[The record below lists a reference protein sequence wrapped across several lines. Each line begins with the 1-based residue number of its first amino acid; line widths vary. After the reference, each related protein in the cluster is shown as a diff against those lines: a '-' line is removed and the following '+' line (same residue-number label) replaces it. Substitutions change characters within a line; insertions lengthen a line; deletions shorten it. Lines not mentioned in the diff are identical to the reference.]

1 MDTHANKV
9 KNTKIYLGAL
19 VVLITAC
26 STKKNAFVNRNW
38 HAVNTKYNVLYN
50 GNLAFEKGREELR
63 QSYKENYWALLPVE
77 RLQVT
82 DEVRLDSEGNNPNF
96 ERAEEKATKA
106 IQKHAMDIENRERN
120 PQTDEAFLLLGKA
133 RYFDQRYV
141 PALEAFN
148 YILYKHDQSNQ
159 HNQAKIWREK
169 TNMRLDNPELA
180 IKNLKNLIKYE
191 RLSDQ
196 EFSDAQAVIA
206 QCFINMKQPDSAIRR
221 LKYAQTYVP
230 NREEQGRY
238 LFIIGQ
244 LYNQLGK
251 KDSANFA
258 FDKIIALK
266 RKTPR
271 VYWINAH
278 LKKINNIDVTDENK
292 EFLREYLT
300 ELEENRENRP
310 FLDKVFRQKA
320 IFHFRAEEDSLGLV
334 YYNKSLRRNQ
344 EDRVLN
350 ALNYLDLAEYH
361 FDERDYRGA
370 GGYYDSVLQNMNEK
384 QRDYRFIKKKRDNLV
399 DVIKYEDIVQYTDS
413 VLKVVE
419 MNPDQRKDYFQQTID
434 DLIAKRKAEEE
445 VAEKRRNTGL
455 ANFLETKGGKD
466 NKGKFYFYNIAS
478 LGYGK
483 TDFQGRWGNRPLEDN
498 WRWSNKIAVS
508 RTDDL
513 TQVVNN
519 TADSTAQED
528 PKLQLDY
535 YLNKV
540 PTRLG
545 QIDSIRVDRNFA
557 LYQLGLIYKEKFKD
571 DELAAERLERVLA
584 QNPEERL
591 ILPSKY
597 NLYKIYQSAY
607 PYRAEE
613 VKEDIVTNHRSS
625 RYAEILLNPDAVLA
639 SDTESPDALYDGLYK
654 KYEEQRYLE
663 VITQSQ
669 KYIERFT
676 GDQIVPKFEMLKANS
691 IGRLQGFEAFK
702 EALNYVALNYPND
715 PEGKKA
721 EFMVKEQLP
730 KLAPKDFSK
739 EEGAEGAENWKVVFP
754 YKIREDESAL
764 KLKNRLE
771 EIIKDL
777 AYKNKISKDIYN
789 LEDQFVLVH
798 GFKSKEF
805 ALGFVELINTNRK
818 YRVKKE
824 NFVISSKNYKII
836 QVHKNINAY
845 MAQVEYPKP

>member
-1 MDTHANKV
+1 MHEKV
-9 KNTKIYLGAL
+9 KNTKIYLGIGAL
-19 VVLITAC
+19 ILLAAC

-50 GNLAFEKGREELR
+50 GNLAFEQGREELR
-63 QSYKENYWALLPVE
+63 QNYKENYWALLPVE

-82 DEVRLDSEGNNPNF
+82 DEIRLDSEGNNPNF

-106 IQKHAMDIENRERN
+106 IQKHAMDIEDRERN

-159 HNQAKIWREK
+159 HRQARIWREK

-180 IKNLKNLIKYE
+180 IKNLKNLLKYE
-191 RLSDQ
+191 SLSDQ
-196 EFSDAQAVIA
+196 EFADAQAVIA
-206 QCFINMKQPDSAIRR
+206 QCFVQMNQPDSAIRR
-221 LKYAQTYVP
+221 LKYAQTYVT

-244 LYNQLGK
+244 LYNRLGK

-278 LKKINNIDVTDENK
+278 LKKIHNIEVTDENK
-292 EFLREYLT
+292 EFLYEYLT

-310 FLDKVFRQKA
+310 FLDKIFRQKA
-320 IFHFRAEEDSLGLV
+320 IYHFRAEEDSLGIV

-344 EDRVLN
+344 EDKVLN

-384 QRDYRFIKKKRDNLV
+384 QRDYRLIKKKRDNLE
-399 DVIKYEDIVQYTDS
+399 DVIKYEDIVEYTDS
-413 VLKVVE
+413 VLDIYE
-419 MNPDQRKDYFQQTID
+419 MNPDKRKIYFQQIID
-434 DLIAKRKAEEE
+434 KLQAQRKAEEE
-445 VAEKRRNTGL
+445 AREKRRNTGL
-455 ANFLETKGGKD
+455 ANFLETKGGKS

-483 TDFQGRWGNRPLEDN
+483 TDFESRWGNRPLEDD
-498 WRWSNKIAVS
+498 WRWSNKVS
-508 RTDDL
+508 GRNRDDL
-513 TQVVNN
+513 AQVN
-519 TADSTAQED
+519 TAEADSTAKED
-528 PKLQLDY
+528 PLLQLDY
-535 YLNKV
+535 YLEKV

-545 QIDSIRVDRNFA
+545 QVDSLRVDRNFA
-557 LYQLGLIYKEKFKD
+557 LYQLGLIYMEKFKD
-571 DELAAERLERVLA
+571 NELAAERLERVLA

-597 NLYKIYQSAY
+597 NLYKIYQSDY
-607 PYRAEE
+607 PFRAEE
-613 VKEDIVTNHRSS
+613 VKSDIIQNHSDS
-625 RYAEILLNPDAVLA
+625 RYAQILLNPDAVLA
-639 SDTESPDALYDGLYK
+639 GDTESPDALYDQLYK
-654 KYEEQRYLE
+654 KYEDQKFLE

-669 KYIERFT
+669 EYIDRFT

-691 IGRLQGFEAFK
+691 IGRLQGFEPFK
-702 EALNYVALNYPND
+702 EALNYVALNYPNN

-721 EFMVKEQLP
+721 EYMVKEQLP
-730 KLAPKDFSK
+730 KLAGKEFSK

-777 AYKNKISKDIYN
+777 AYKNKISKDVYN
-789 LEDQFVLVH
+789 LEDQFVIVH
-798 GFKSKEF
+798 GFRSKEF

-824 NFVISSKNYKII
+824 NFVISSKNYKVI
-836 QVHKNINAY
+836 QVHKNITDY
-845 MAQVEYPKP
+845 LAQVELPKP

>member
-1 MDTHANKV
+1 MHVKV
-9 KNTKIYLGAL
+9 KNTKIYFGIGAL
-19 VVLITAC
+19 ILLAAC

-63 QSYKENYWALLPVE
+63 QNYKENYWALLPVE
-77 RLQVT
+77 RLQLT

-106 IQKHAMDIENRERN
+106 IQKHAMDIEDRERN

-159 HNQAKIWREK
+159 HNQARIWREK

-180 IKNLKNLIKYE
+180 IKNLKNLLKYE
-191 RLSDQ
+191 SLSDQ
-196 EFSDAQAVIA
+196 EFADAQAVIA
-206 QCFINMKQPDSAIRR
+206 QCFVQMNQPDSAIRR
-221 LKYAQTYVP
+221 LKYAQTYVT

-244 LYNQLGK
+244 LYNRLGK

-278 LKKINNIDVTDENK
+278 LKKIHNIEVTEENK
-292 EFLREYLT
+292 EYLYEYLT
-300 ELEENRENRP
+300 DLEENRENRP
-310 FLDKVFRQKA
+310 YLDKIFRQKA
-320 IFHFRAEEDSLGLV
+320 IYHFRAEEDSLGLV

-344 EDRVLN
+344 EDKVLN

-361 FDERDYRGA
+361 FDEREYRGA

-413 VLKVVE
+413 VLSIYE
-419 MNPDQRKDYFQQTID
+419 MNPDQRKIYFQQIID
-434 DLIAKRKAEEE
+434 ELEAERKAEEE
-445 VAEKRRNTGL
+445 AREKRRNTGL
-455 ANFLETKGGKD
+455 ANFLETKGGKS

-483 TDFQGRWGNRPLEDN
+483 TDFVSRWGNRPLEDD
-498 WRWSNKIAVS
+498 WRWSNKVS
-508 RTDDL
+508 GRNRDDL
-513 TQVVNN
+513 AQVNSKN
-519 TADSTAQED
+519 TDSTAKED
-528 PKLQLDY
+528 PLLQLDY
-535 YLNKV
+535 YLDKV
-540 PTRLG
+540 PTRLS
-545 QIDSIRVDRNFA
+545 QVDSLRVDRNFA
-557 LYQLGLIYKEKFKD
+557 LYQLGLIYMEKFKD
-571 DELAAERLERVLA
+571 NELAAERLERVLA

-597 NLYKIYQSAY
+597 NLYKIYQSDY
-607 PYRAEE
+607 PFRAEE
-613 VKEDIVTNHRSS
+613 VRDDIISNHSDS
-625 RYAEILLNPDAVLA
+625 RYAQILLNPDAVLA
-639 SDTESPDALYDGLYK
+639 GDTESPDALYDQLYK
-654 KYEEQRYLE
+654 KYENQQFLE

-669 KYIERFT
+669 EYIDRFT

-691 IGRLQGFEAFK
+691 IGRLRGYEPFK
-702 EALNYVALNYPND
+702 EALNYVALNYPNN

-730 KLAPKDFSK
+730 QLASKDFSK

-777 AYKNKISKDIYN
+777 AYKNKISKDVYT
-789 LEDQFVLVH
+789 LEDQFVIVH
-798 GFKSKEF
+798 GFRSKEF

-818 YRVKKE
+818 YRVRKE

-836 QVHKNINAY
+836 QVHKNITDY
-845 MAQVEYPKP
+845 LAQVDLPKP

>member
-1 MDTHANKV
+1 MDTHVYKV

-19 VVLITAC
+19 LLLLAAC

-50 GNLAFEKGREELR
+50 GNLAFEKGREELHE
-63 QSYKENYWALLPVE
+63 SYKENYWALLPVE
-77 RLQVT
+77 RLEVT
-82 DEVRLDSEGNNPNF
+82 DEIRLDSEGNNPNF

-196 EFSDAQAVIA
+196 EFADAQAVMA
-206 QCFINMKQPDSAIRR
+206 QCFINMNLPDSAIRR

-230 NREEQGRY
+230 NRAEQGRY

-244 LYNQLGK
+244 LYNRLDK

-278 LKKINNIDVTDENK
+278 LKKIHNIEVTEENK
-292 EFLREYLT
+292 EFLYDYLT

-310 FLDKVFRQKA
+310 FLDKIFRQKA
-320 IFHFRAEEDSLGLV
+320 IYHFRAEEDSLGLV
-334 YYNKSLRRNQ
+334 YYNKSLRRNL
-344 EDRVLN
+344 EDKVLN
-350 ALNYLDLAEYH
+350 ALNYLDLAEYN
-361 FDERDYRGA
+361 FDERNYRGA

-413 VLKVVE
+413 VLTVVE
-419 MNPDQRKDYFQQTID
+419 MNPDERKVYFQQTID
-434 DLIAKRKAEEE
+434 NIKAERKAKEEE
-445 VAEKRRNTGL
+445 AEKRRNTGL
-455 ANFLETKGGKD
+455 ANFLNTKGGKD

-483 TDFQGRWGNRPLEDN
+483 TDFQGRWGNRPLEDD
-498 WRWSNKIAVS
+498 WRWSNKVAGAIT
-508 RTDDL
+508 TD
-513 TQVVNN
+513 QVQNA
-519 TADSTAQED
+519 TAAADSTAQED
-528 PKLQLDY
+528 PVLQLDY
-535 YLNKV
+535 YLEKV
-540 PTRLG
+540 PTRIG
-545 QIDSIRVDRNFA
+545 QIDSLRVDRNFA
-557 LYQLGLIYKEKFKD
+557 LYQLGLIYMEKFKD
-571 DELAAERLERVLA
+571 NPLAAERLERVLA

-591 ILPSKY
+591 VLPSKY

-607 PYRAEE
+607 PYKAEDM
-613 VKEDIVTNHRSS
+613 KDDIIANHRDS

-639 SDTESPDALYDGLYK
+639 GDTESPDALYDALYK
-654 KYEEQRYLE
+654 KYEDQAFLE

-676 GDQIVPKFEMLKANS
+676 GDQIVPKFEMLKANA
-691 IGRLQGFEAFK
+691 IGRLQGYDQFK
-702 EALNYVALNYPND
+702 EALNYVALNYPNN

-721 EFMVKEQLP
+721 EYMVKEQLP
-730 KLAPKDFSK
+730 KLASREFSQ
-739 EEGAEGAENWKVVFP
+739 EEGASGAENWKVAFP

-777 AYKNKISKDIYN
+777 GYKNKISKDVYN

-805 ALGFVELINTNRK
+805 AEGFVELINTNRK

-836 QVHKNINAY
+836 QVHKNMKAY
-845 MAQVEYPKP
+845 LAQVEYQKP

>member
-1 MDTHANKV
+1 MHVQV
-9 KNTKIYLGAL
+9 KNTRIYLG
-19 VVLITAC
+19 VLAFIGLAAC
-26 STKKNAFVNRNW
+26 STKKNAFMNRNW

-50 GNLAFEKGREELR
+50 GNLAFEQGREELR
-63 QSYKENYWALLPVE
+63 QNYKENYWALLPVE

-106 IQKHAMDIENRERN
+106 IQKHAMDIKDRERN

-159 HNQAKIWREK
+159 HNQARIWREK

-180 IKNLKNLIKYE
+180 IKNLKNLIKFE

-196 EFSDAQAVIA
+196 EFADAQAVIA
-206 QCFINMKQPDSAIRR
+206 QCFVNMNQPDSAIRR
-221 LKYAQTYVP
+221 LKFAQTYVT

-244 LYNQLGK
+244 LYNQLGN

-278 LKKINNIDVTDENK
+278 LKKIHNLEVTPESKD
-292 EFLREYLT
+292 FLYEYLT
-300 ELEENRENRP
+300 DLEEDRENRP
-310 FLDKVFRQKA
+310 FLDKIFRQKA
-320 IFHFRAEEDSLGLV
+320 IYHFRAQEDSLGLV

-344 EDRVLN
+344 EDKILN

-361 FDERDYRGA
+361 FDQRDYRGA

-399 DVIKYEDIVQYTDS
+399 DVIKYEDIVQHTDS
-413 VLKVVE
+413 VLGVYE
-419 MNPDQRKDYFQQTID
+419 MSPDKRKIYFQQIID
-434 DLIAKRKAEEE
+434 ELQAQRKAEEE
-445 VAEKRRNTGL
+445 AREKRRNTGL
-455 ANFLETKGGKD
+455 ANFLETKGGKS

-483 TDFQGRWGNRPLEDN
+483 TDFIGRWGNRPLEDD
-498 WRWSNKIAVS
+498 WRWSTKVS
-508 RTDDL
+508 GSKSDDL
-513 TQVVNN
+513 TQLRVAAV
-519 TADSTAQED
+519 DSTADED
-528 PKLQLDY
+528 PLLQLEY
-535 YLNKV
+535 YLDKV
-540 PTRLG
+540 PTRLS
-545 QIDSIRVDRNFA
+545 QVDSLRVDRNFA
-557 LYQLGLIYKEKFKD
+557 LYQLGLIYMEKFKD
-571 DELAAERLERVLA
+571 NALAAERLERVLA

-597 NLYKIYQSAY
+597 NLYKIYQSDY
-607 PYRAEE
+607 PFRAEE
-613 VKEDIVTNHRSS
+613 VKSDIIQNHSDS
-625 RYAEILLNPDAVLA
+625 RYAQILLNPDAVLA
-639 SDTESPDALYDGLYK
+639 GDTESPDALYDQLYK
-654 KYEEQRYLE
+654 KYEEQKFLE

-669 KYIERFT
+669 EYIDRFT

-691 IGRLQGFEAFK
+691 IGRLQGYEPFK
-702 EALNYVALNYPND
+702 EALNYVALNYPNN
-715 PEGKKA
+715 PEGKMA
-721 EFMVKEQLP
+721 EFMIKEQLP
-730 KLAPKDFSK
+730 KLAEKDFSK

-754 YKIREDESAL
+754 YKIREDELAL
-764 KLKNRLE
+764 KLKKRLE

-777 AYKNKISKDIYN
+777 AYKNKISKDIYT
-789 LEDQFVLVH
+789 LEDQFVIVH
-798 GFKSKEF
+798 GFRSKEF

-836 QVHKNINAY
+836 QVHKSITDY
-845 MAQVEYPKP
+845 LAQVDLPKP

>member
-1 MDTHANKV
+1 MHEKV
-9 KNTKIYLGAL
+9 KNTKIYLGIGAL
-19 VVLITAC
+19 ILLAAC

-50 GNLAFEKGREELR
+50 GNLAFEQGREELR
-63 QSYKENYWALLPVE
+63 QNYQENYWALLPVE

-82 DEVRLDSEGNNPNF
+82 DEIRLDSQGNNPNF

-106 IQKHAMDIENRERN
+106 IQKHAMDIEDRERN

-159 HNQAKIWREK
+159 HHQARIWREK

-180 IKNLKNLIKYE
+180 IKNLKNLLKYE
-191 RLSDQ
+191 SLSDQ
-196 EFSDAQAVIA
+196 EFADAQSVIA
-206 QCFINMKQPDSAIRR
+206 QCFVQMNQPDSAIRR
-221 LKYAQTYVP
+221 LKYAQTYVT

-244 LYNQLGK
+244 LYNRLGK

-278 LKKINNIDVTDENK
+278 LKKIHNIEVTEENK
-292 EFLREYLT
+292 EFLYEYLT

-310 FLDKVFRQKA
+310 FLDKIFRQKA
-320 IFHFRAEEDSLGLV
+320 IYHFRAEEDSLGIV

-344 EDRVLN
+344 EDKVLN

-399 DVIKYEDIVQYTDS
+399 DVIKYEDIVEYTDS
-413 VLKVVE
+413 VLDIYE
-419 MNPDQRKDYFQQTID
+419 MNPDKRKIYFQQIID
-434 DLIAKRKAEEE
+434 KLQAQREAEEE
-445 VAEKRRNTGL
+445 AREKRRNTGL
-455 ANFLETKGGKD
+455 ANFLETKGGKS

-483 TDFQGRWGNRPLEDN
+483 TDFESRWGNRPLEDD
-498 WRWSNKIAVS
+498 WRWSNKVS
-508 RTDDL
+508 GRNRDDL
-513 TQVVNN
+513 AQVN
-519 TADSTAQED
+519 TAEADSTAQED
-528 PKLQLDY
+528 PLLQLDY
-535 YLNKV
+535 YLEKV
-540 PTRLG
+540 PTRLS
-545 QIDSIRVDRNFA
+545 QVDSLRVDRNFA
-557 LYQLGLIYKEKFKD
+557 LYQLGLIYMEKFKD
-571 DELAAERLERVLA
+571 NELAAERLERVLA

-597 NLYKIYQSAY
+597 NLYKIYQSDY
-607 PYRAEE
+607 PFRADE
-613 VKEDIVTNHRSS
+613 VKSDIIQNHSDS
-625 RYAEILLNPDAVLA
+625 RYAQILLNPDAVLA
-639 SDTESPDALYDGLYK
+639 GDTESPDALYDQLYK
-654 KYEEQRYLE
+654 KYEDQKFLE

-669 KYIERFT
+669 EYIDRFT

-691 IGRLQGFEAFK
+691 IGRLQGFEPFK
-702 EALNYVALNYPND
+702 EALNYVALNYPNN

-730 KLAPKDFSK
+730 KLAGKEFSK

-777 AYKNKISKDIYN
+777 AYKNKISKDVYN
-789 LEDQFVLVH
+789 LEDQFVIVH
-798 GFKSKEF
+798 GFRSKEF

-824 NFVISSKNYKII
+824 NFVISSKNYKVI
-836 QVHKNINAY
+836 QVHKNITDY
-845 MAQVEYPKP
+845 LAQVELPKP